1 MTPAYERLPER
12 DGAGSHLDARIRTS
26 LGRGVELAVRALVA
40 PTLLAARWL
49 PARERPTG
57 DAVPVARASLGLG
70 FKMLLDEVF
79 FLTEVLS
86 APTAS
91 LADRHR
97 FRAEVAEALALYA
110 ERGWLDEPLGYHPT
124 PPPAEPIE
132 VRRAAAR
139 GLAFQHLR
147 FDSGYAPHPGEP
159 GRARWLGYA
168 ANRTAHAWVLEH
180 AGPPRPWLVCVPGYR
195 MGHPLVDF
203 TGFPAVWLHHRLGLN
218 VAIPVLPLHG
228 PRRIGLRSGDGFLS
242 GDYIDTVHMQAQ
254 AVWDVRRLVGW
265 LRARGARTIGAYG
278 VSLGAYTT
286 ALLAALEADLA
297 CVIAGISVTCYVS
310 AVRWNLPPFLVAL
323 AERIGPPWAEIERLC
338 RVISPLALPPRVA
351 PERRYLFGALG
362 DRLASPY
369 DTTALWQHWG
379 RPRLVWYAGGH
390 VSFTWEAEVRSLLRE
405 ALAASGMRAGSR

>member
-1 MTPAYERLPER
+1 
-12 DGAGSHLDARIRTS
+12 
-26 LGRGVELAVRALVA
+26 
-40 PTLLAARWL
+40 
-49 PARERPTG
+49 
-57 DAVPVARASLGLG
+57 
-70 FKMLLDEVF
+70 
-79 FLTEVLS
+79 
-86 APTAS
+86 
-91 LADRHR
+91 
-97 FRAEVAEALALYA
+97 
-110 ERGWLDEPLGYHPT
+110 
-124 PPPAEPIE
+124 
-132 VRRAAAR
+132 
-139 GLAFQHLR
+139 
-147 FDSGYAPHPGEP
+147 
-159 GRARWLGYA
+159 
-168 ANRTAHAWVLEH
+168 
-180 AGPPRPWLVCVPGYR
+180 
-195 MGHPLVDF
+195 MGHQLVDF
-203 TGFPAVWLHHRLGLN
+203 TGFPAAWLHHRLGLN

-286 ALLAALEADLA
+286 ALLAAFEADLA

-369 DTTALWQHWG
+369 DLEARYSTKRDTQWVGYKLHLTETYEPEYPDLITKVLTTPATTPDCTMG
-379 RPRLVWYAGGH
+379 PPLVQ
-390 VSFTWEAEVRSLLRE
+390 
-405 ALAASGMRAGSR
+405 ALAARIGEPFVDGKGVSKSGVDDRAGPAARAPVAVATLTFGGPSRRRVVPRLRRPPKR